1 LHLWF
6 KKEEGKEGR
15 KEGRKEGKERRKGG
29 RKEGRKE
36 GKEGAGGVQAMPEA
50 DRLRHLNIMLFSE
63 NEYNLG
69 NSICF
74 VIILDATGVLQYIA
88 CKIMNR
94 ARPEF
99 DRSEEAKLAG
109 SGGLQNLNDFLL

>member
-1 LHLWF
+1 MRHALQLTQNIRFGGDKDLLHLWF

-63 NEYNLG
+63 MRRL
-69 NSICF
+69 
-74 VIILDATGVLQYIA
+74 
-88 CKIMNR
+88 
-94 ARPEF
+94 
-99 DRSEEAKLAG
+99 RSSVRDGRE
-109 SGGLQNLNDFLL
+109 